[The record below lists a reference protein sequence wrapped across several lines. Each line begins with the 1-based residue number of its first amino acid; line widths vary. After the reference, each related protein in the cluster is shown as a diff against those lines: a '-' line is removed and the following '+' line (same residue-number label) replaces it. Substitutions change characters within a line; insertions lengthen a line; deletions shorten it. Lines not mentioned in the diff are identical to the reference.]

1 MVNMLRLTRVTDYGI
16 LLMTQLAHS
25 QSIALNTRLTANDL
39 AVATH
44 VPAPTV
50 SKILQSLLKA
60 GLLDSVRG
68 AHGGYQLSRSAGA
81 ISLREIIHCLEGQI
95 ALTECNL
102 ESGACDQSSVCSTR
116 NNWKRINDA
125 MHDSLESI
133 SLADMA
139 DDSFRPVF
147 IPVKGKLLAKGNAS
161 QEKVIPIQAVDLT
174 EGAVS

>member
-1 MVNMLRLTRVTDYGI
+1 MLRLTRVTDYGI
-16 LLMTQLAHS
+16 LLMTQLV
-25 QSIALNTRLTANDL
+25 QCQLNDSNAKLTANDL

-60 GLLDSVRG
+60 GLLGSVRG
-68 AHGGYQLSRSAGA
+68 AHGGYQLSRPAAA
-81 ISLREIIHCLEGQI
+81 ISLRAIIHCLEGQI
-95 ALTECNL
+95 ALTECSREL
-102 ESGACDQSSVCSTR
+102 GVCDQSSVCSTR

-125 MHDSLESI
+125 MHDSLENI

-147 IPVKGKLLAKGNAS
+147 IPVKGNSSLM
-161 QEKVIPIQAVDLT
+161 EKVIPIRVEDLT
-174 EGAVS
+174 EGAVQ